1 MSTTAQRMIFL
12 TIIFIIIAIT
22 IFAVIFGLKKPK
34 QTQKI
39 NLEFWSVYD
48 QDEYFINIIKEYKR
62 LYPSVTITYVKKTFN
77 DYEKDLI
84 DAFAAGRGPDIW
96 SIHNTWLPKH
106 KNKIIPLSPEMM
118 TIQSFKDTFVDVT
131 FQDLVN
137 NNQIYGLP
145 LFVDSL
151 ALYWNKNIFQSNGI
165 AEPPQTWD
173 DFVKDAKL
181 LTKKD
186 DFGNIIRVGASLGTA
201 KNINRSTD
209 ILGLL
214 MLQTGTQMT
223 DLENTKVI
231 FNKFVSLNGQPFAA
245 GEEAL
250 RFYTD
255 FANPVKPN
263 YSWNRALPNSRDLFA
278 AGKLAF
284 YFGFA
289 SESSK
294 IRDKNPNLNFDLT
307 FFPQPKGSAV
317 AVTFGKMWGL
327 AVLKNSPNAVDA
339 LSHIL
344 AITSAGPLALWS
356 EATGLPPVRRDLLSA
371 SPADPYQSIF
381 YDSAIRSRGWLDPN
395 PAESSIIFQNMIE
408 SVTSGEL
415 ESGKAIEAA
424 GRELN
429 SSLKRI

>member
-1 MSTTAQRMIFL
+1 MIFL

-145 LFVDSL
+145 LFVDTL

-255 FANPVKPN
+255 FANPQKEVYTWNSEMDYSIDAFYQGETAMMIN
-263 YSWNRALPNSRDLFA
+263 YSHHIDTIKNKAPYLNFGVATIPQIAGSGNNIAYANYWAPAVFINSKNPGWAWHFIQFMTLKDNALKYL
-278 AGKLAF
+278 
-284 YFGFA
+284 
-289 SESSK
+289 ESSK
-294 IRDKNPNLNFDLT
+294 RPT
-307 FFPQPKGSAV
+307 A
-317 AVTFGKMWGL
+317 
-327 AVLKNSPNAVDA
+327 
-339 LSHIL
+339 
-344 AITSAGPLALWS
+344 
-356 EATGLPPVRRDLLSA
+356 RRDLVDLQKDKLHLGVFARQSLTA
-371 SPADPYQSIF
+371 KSWYQIDNVTIETIF
-381 YDSAIRSRGWLDPN
+381 SD
-395 PAESSIIFQNMIE
+395 MIE
-408 SVTSGEL
+408 TVVLGQATI
-415 ESGKAIEAA
+415 KQAIEKSANQINVLY
-424 GRELN
+424 R
-429 SSLKRI
+429 K